1 MTDIIQTHY
10 QVTCTDYTDHLSK
23 PEPAIVLIGTA
34 HVSKKSVE
42 EVKEVIAREQPS
54 VVAVELCPGRYAA
67 LKGETEDV
75 SAKDILSGGN
85 ITLFLVH
92 SLLAYLQN
100 KIGADMEV
108 KPGSEMIAAIDAA
121 EELGTEIALV
131 DRDIGITLKRFIGK
145 LGFFEKI
152 KMIGALVGAL
162 FGVGGKD
169 IDIESITE
177 EDIVT
182 QLISELKEFSPTTAS
197 VLIEERDAYIAK
209 NLLDLK
215 EKGTGN
221 VVAIVGAG
229 HRQGI
234 QEYLKHPEK
243 LPDINKLLEI
253 PKKRFSLGKIIGVG
267 MIAIILAM
275 FALIIATISFDQFLV
290 AFGYWFIING
300 VLSGLGAA
308 LARGHIYSV
317 LTAFSVAW
325 LTSLNPM
332 IAAGWFAGAVELKM
346 RKPSPHDIHGIAE
359 AETLHDLM
367 GNNLFRVILVA
378 ALANLGSVAGTFIGA
393 YVVATQCGIDKDM
406 VSAGVIDALGVIGS
420 GITGT
425 LGI

>member
-1 MTDIIQTHY
+1 MTDTTQTHY
-10 QVTCTDYTDHLSK
+10 QVTCTDYTDYLSK
-23 PEPAIVLIGTA
+23 PEPEIVLIGTA
-34 HVSKKSVE
+34 HVSKKSIT
-42 EVKEVIAREQPS
+42 EVKEVIARERPS

-67 LKGETEDV
+67 LKGKNEDV
-75 SAKDILSGGN
+75 SAKDILGSGN

-92 SLLAYLQN
+92 SLLAYFQN

-131 DRDIGITLKRFIGK
+131 DRDIQITLKRFIGK

-152 KMIGALVGAL
+152 KMLGALVGAL

-169 IDIESITE
+169 INIEAITE

-182 QLISELKEFSPTTAS
+182 QLVSELKEFSPTTAS

-253 PKKRFSLGKIIGVG
+253 PKKRFSIGKIIGVG
-267 MIAIILAM
+267 MIALVLAM
-275 FALIIATISFDQFLV
+275 FALVITTLSFDEFLV
-290 AFGYWFIING
+290 AFGWWFIING

-346 RKPSPHDIHGIAE
+346 RKPSPHDIHDIAE
-359 AETLHDLM
+359 AETFPDLM

-393 YVVATQCGIDKDM
+393 WVVATQCGLDID
-406 VSAGVIDALGVIGS
+406 VIRA
-420 GITGT
+420 GITGA

>member
-1 MTDIIQTHY
+1 M
-10 QVTCTDYTDHLSK
+10 
-23 PEPAIVLIGTA
+23 
-34 HVSKKSVE
+34 
-42 EVKEVIAREQPS
+42 
-54 VVAVELCPGRYAA
+54 
-67 LKGETEDV
+67 
-75 SAKDILSGGN
+75 
-85 ITLFLVH
+85 
-92 SLLAYLQN
+92 
-100 KIGADMEV
+100 
-108 KPGSEMIAAIDAA
+108 
-121 EELGTEIALV
+121 
-131 DRDIGITLKRFIGK
+131 DRDIRITLQRFIGK

-215 EKGTGN
+215 AKGTGN

-308 LARGHIYSV
+308 LARGHIYSI

-359 AETLHDLM
+359 AETLHDM
-367 GNNLFRVILVA
+367 MKNNLFRVILVA
-378 ALANLGSVAGTFIGA
+378 ALTNLGSVAGTFIGA
-393 YVVATQCGIDKDM
+393 WVVLTQCGIDKEM
-406 VSAGVIDALGVIGS
+406 VKAGVIDALGVLGS
-420 GITGT
+420 GITGA